1 MDPMPDPNYLGQRRT
16 PRGRPIV
23 GAFRSVAGVILLRAS
38 ASLSLQA
45 VSLLIG
51 FLTTVLLAHLL
62 SIPAYGRYTLGIAWA
77 GLLAIPAILGLD
89 RFVVRGIAVYY
100 ASAEFNL
107 AKGLLR
113 RANQLVLVA
122 SLVVSGAG
130 CAIAFVFLRP
140 PESWVLCAAMPLI
153 PLTTLTF
160 VRQAAMQAIGRVVT
174 GQFPEFVLRPVLII
188 VTVGVLALAGNG
200 ALTAVTALAA
210 NGLGGAAALVLGA
223 VLLRRALPAPIR
235 DVRASY
241 ETRLWLRAS
250 LPMMVISGIWA
261 ANNYTTTV
269 LVGALRGSAAAGVYG
284 VVENGA
290 QLIVLL
296 LMAANLPLA
305 PVIARMHATNDHASL
320 ERITERI
327 AQATFFASLPVAI
340 VLIAFPELYLAIFG
354 PGFAS
359 GASALSLLAAG
370 QLVNALA
377 GPAGNVLLMTGH
389 EREALGAIGLGL
401 VTNVVAG
408 LVLIPILGVTGGAA
422 AATVSVVTWNVG
434 LVLIARRRVHINATA
449 LPWLSLCGR

>member
-1 MDPMPDPNYLGQRRT
+1 M
-16 PRGRPIV
+16 
-23 GAFRSVAGVILLRAS
+23 
-38 ASLSLQA
+38 
-45 VSLLIG
+45 
-51 FLTTVLLAHLL
+51 
-62 SIPAYGRYTLGIAWA
+62 
-77 GLLAIPAILGLD
+77 
-89 RFVVRGIAVYY
+89 VRGIAVYY
-100 ASAEFNL
+100 ASSEFNL

-130 CAIAFVFLRP
+130 CVIAFVFLHP

-188 VTVGVLALAGNG
+188 GTVGVLALAGNG
-200 ALTAVTALAA
+200 ALTAVTALGA
-210 NGLGGAAALVLGA
+210 NGLGGAAALVFGA

-269 LVGALRGSAAAGVYG
+269 LVGALRGSGAAGIYG

-305 PVIARMHATNDHASL
+305 PIVARMHATNDHEASRADYGASCTGDL
-320 ERITERI
+320 SRITTRRDR
-327 AQATFFASLPVAI
+327 LDRVPR
-340 VLIAFPELYLAIFG
+340 
-354 PGFAS
+354 
-359 GASALSLLAAG
+359 ALSCDL
-370 QLVNALA
+370 
-377 GPAGNVLLMTGH
+377 
-389 EREALGAIGLGL
+389 R
-401 VTNVVAG
+401 
-408 LVLIPILGVTGGAA
+408 
-422 AATVSVVTWNVG
+422 TW
-434 LVLIARRRVHINATA
+434 LCLRRRR
-449 LPWLSLCGR
+449 SLFARGWPARERTRGTGW